1 MQHASIWQRRVHLPD
16 FPPLQGDR
24 SVHTVII
31 GGGLT
36 GLTTARLLREKGVKA
51 LVLDAGRIGSG
62 QTGRTTA
69 KVTSQHGLIYAKLVR
84 TLGEQAAGQYARANQ
99 EAVSDWA
106 RLIRR
111 DRIACRFTSR
121 ESFLYACAETSSL
134 EQEAEAACRLG
145 LPAAFTRDTELPF
158 PISGAVRFGQ
168 QASFH
173 PLLLL
178 AALAEGTEICGHTPV
193 LHAERDRV
201 HTPGGVVRAEHIV
214 FACHYPFVNLPG
226 WHFLRMHQERS
237 HVLALKSAWTPRGM
251 YLGID
256 GDALSFREA
265 EDLLLLGGVA
275 HRTGENEAGG
285 CFDLLR
291 DRART
296 LFPGAQE
303 VAAWAAQ
310 DCMTAD
316 GVPFIGQYARNRPT
330 WHLATGFGKWGMTS
344 AMAAAR
350 VITGRICGDV
360 PEWAAVFAPQR
371 FHFRAEKK
379 SLADEAA
386 HAVKNL
392 ATFSTPR
399 CPHMGCALS
408 WNPDEHTWDCPCHG
422 SRFTEDGAPL
432 DGPAQ
437 VGMGRRRCREAGR
450 RGAGSE
456 GMTRNK

>member
-1 MQHASIWQRRVHLPD
+1 MQHVSIWQKRIHLPD

-36 GLTTARLLREKGVKA
+36 GLTTARLLREKGLRP

-62 QTGRTTA
+62 QTGHTTA
-69 KVTSQHGLIYAKLVR
+69 KVTSQHGLIYAKLME
-84 TLGEQAAGQYARANQ
+84 TLGERAAGQYARANQ
-99 EAVSDWA
+99 QAVDDWA

-111 DRIACRFTSR
+111 GRIACRFTPR
-121 ESFLYACAETSSL
+121 ESFLYACTETASL
-134 EQEAEAACRLG
+134 MQEAEAARRLG
-145 LPAAFTRDTELPF
+145 LPATFTRETELPF
-158 PISGAVRFGQ
+158 PVSGAVRFDG

-178 AALAEGTEICGHTPV
+178 AALAEGAEICENTPV
-193 LHAERDRV
+193 LHVEGDRV

-237 HVLALKSAWTPRGM
+237 HVLALRSAWMPRGM

-256 GDALSFREA
+256 GDALSIREA
-265 EDLLLLGGVA
+265 EDFLLLGGA
-275 HRTGENEAGG
+275 GRRTGENREGG

-303 VAAWAAQ
+303 AAAWSAQ
-310 DCMTAD
+310 DCVTAD
-316 GVPFIGQYARNRPT
+316 GVPLIGQYARKTPA

-344 AMAAAR
+344 AMVAAR
-350 VITGRICGDV
+350 VIAGRICGDV
-360 PEWAAVFAPQR
+360 PEWAEVFSPQR
-371 FHFRAEKK
+371 FHFQAGKK
-379 SLADEAA
+379 GLADEAA
-386 HAVKNL
+386 HALKGL
-392 ATFSTPR
+392 ATFSAPR
-399 CPHMGCALS
+399 CPHLGCALS

-422 SRFTEDGAPL
+422 SRFTADGARL
-432 DGPAQ
+432 DGPATRDKR
-437 VGMGRRRCREAGR
+437 GLPRRP
-450 RGAGSE
+450 
-456 GMTRNK
+456 